1 MFNFLSF
8 KQRKAAVK
16 LRFHYSKQKY
26 DDSVA
31 RESPPKNQMLCAHIM
46 HGDFSGTFPDY
57 TILFGSLKL
66 MSAFI
71 LEKLLV
77 YKIGDI

>member
-1 MFNFLSF
+1 
-8 KQRKAAVK
+8 
-16 LRFHYSKQKY
+16 
-26 DDSVA
+26 
-31 RESPPKNQMLCAHIM
+31 MLCAHIM